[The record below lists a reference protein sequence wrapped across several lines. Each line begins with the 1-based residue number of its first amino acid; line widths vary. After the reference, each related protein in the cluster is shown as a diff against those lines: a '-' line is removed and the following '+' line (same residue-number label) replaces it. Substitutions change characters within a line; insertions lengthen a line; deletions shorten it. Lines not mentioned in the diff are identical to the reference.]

1 MALWAL
7 TEERVEQLIR
17 EMNEKKLEH
26 DALAAKHIHTLW
38 TEDLDA
44 FETELAAVWAKEEE
58 ERLRHGGVKNEGKR
72 KGGKAKKGP
81 AAKKGKNDT
90 QSTLNIKPK
99 LNAKPENESMG
110 GATGGKKKG
119 PTIKNRV
126 LAAAQAAEEENKIMP
141 RNPDD
146 LTLRERM

>member
-1 MALWAL
+1 M
-7 TEERVEQLIR
+7 T
-17 EMNEKKLEH
+17 K
-26 DALAAKHIHTLW
+26 
-38 TEDLDA
+38 
-44 FETELAAVWAKEEE
+44 
-58 ERLRHGGVKNEGKR
+58 
-72 KGGKAKKGP
+72 
-81 AAKKGKNDT
+81 
-90 QSTLNIKPK
+90 K

-119 PTIKNRV
+119 PAMKNRV